1 MGAGL
6 GAVYSGKPEVNGLG
20 QPIGEAVPGWSSAAH
35 PPHTMMEGDLCRL
48 EPLSVDAH
56 TSDLFQA
63 FALDVDGRNWTYLPH
78 GPFPDESVFERFMGA
93 ICQQED
99 MQFYAIV
106 DAQTD
111 HAVGMASYLR
121 IKPQAGSIEV
131 GHLVFSPLLQKRPA
145 ATEAMYLMMRRAFS
159 ELGYRRYEWKCDV
172 LNEASKKAAT
182 RLGFRF
188 EGVFRQA
195 LVYRGRDRDTA
206 WFSILDR
213 EWQFLEPAFKEWL
226 DGVRRSPDG
235 QQKEALGHTIT
246 RYASLG

>member
-1 MGAGL
+1 MGVDL
-6 GAVYSGKPEVNGLG
+6 GAVYSGKQELNGLG
-20 QPIGEAVPGWSSAAH
+20 QPIGEGVPGWFSAAF
-35 PPHTMMEGDLCRL
+35 PPHTMMEGDFCRL
-48 EPLSVDAH
+48 EPLNVDAH
-56 TSDLFQA
+56 TSELFQA

-78 GPFPDESVFERFMGA
+78 GPFPDLPSFEKFMA
-93 ICQQED
+93 AVCQQED

-106 DAQTD
+106 DRQTD
-111 HAVGMASYLR
+111 RAVGMASYLR
-121 IKPQAGSIEV
+121 IKPKAGSIEV

-172 LNEASKKAAT
+172 LNEASRKAAT

-213 EWQFLEPAFKEWL
+213 EWQTLQPAFREWL
-226 DGVRRSPDG
+226 GCVKSSPDG
-235 QQKEALGHTIT
+235 QQKEALAQTIA
-246 RYASLG
+246 RHASIA